1 MIYQI
6 CNGIRRAWNK
16 LIVSPVKKSAL
27 GKCGKNVKLGGGAP
41 VRGEKYTY
49 RERREYR
56 RWLLIYVY

>member
-27 GKCGKNVKLGGGAP
+27 GKCGKNVKLGGGACTG
-41 VRGEKYTY
+41 RK
-49 RERREYR
+49 
-56 RWLLIYVY
+56 IYVSGTT

>member
-27 GKCGKNVKLGGGAP
+27 GKCGKNVKLGGGGACTG
-41 VRGEKYTY
+41 RK
-49 RERREYR
+49 
-56 RWLLIYVY
+56 IYVSGTT